1 VNIADAQDKS
11 FLQKLADMGFYT
23 QINDPE
29 LPFK

>member
-1 VNIADAQDKS
+1 VADAQDKS
-11 FLQKLADMGFYT
+11 FLQKLVDMGFYA